1 MWKLYTDIV
10 RRVCFITLILLVC
23 PLAAA
28 QDDAQL
34 NQSNRPK
41 IGLVLSGGGA
51 RGTAHIGVLKV
62 LEENHIP
69 IDMISGT
76 SFGSIVGGLY
86 AAGYSADDLQD
97 ILENIDWKESLSGRA
112 PREERSFRRKQ
123 DDNGFLI
130 RFKLG
135 IKDGKLKLPGG
146 LITPNNLRLTL
157 QDLINER
164 TNVEDFDEL
173 PIPFR
178 AVATDLGTGNAFVL
192 EEGNLASAMIASM
205 AIPALFPP
213 IEYDGHLL
221 VDGGVTNN
229 VPVDVVRSM
238 GADIVIVVD
247 ISTPM
252 MSTDEIKSFTNVIDQ
267 LVLMMTSKNAA
278 AQLATLTD
286 QDILIRP
293 ELDDIG
299 FVDFERS
306 MEAIPRGETATQMA
320 LPKLHA
326 FSLSQPAWIAH
337 LNARNTGKKQ
347 QPVIDFIHIVNDSKI
362 SDEVIRARLS
372 LKPGQRF
379 DEVSMSDDLSEIF
392 GLELFEEVSY
402 RIIEEDD
409 QTGVE
414 VLAKRSESGHKYFR
428 FGLAIQDDF
437 NGESD
442 YRISA
447 AFTNLAVNKIG
458 GEIEARIALGDEQGV
473 FAEFYQ
479 PVDAAQRYYLFANA
493 GYGTTNTNIF
503 DDDRILAQARISET
517 RGQIGAGINFGNWG
531 TLYGALQRSTGK
543 VKDRI
548 GLPADTSIPFD
559 DTAFV
564 TEFLIDTLDNVKF
577 PHRGMLVT
585 ATYVNSTSWLGG
597 DNDIDTLQIGGYHP
611 VTWGRNTLGFIYRF
625 ATVNNELPSDRGLFQ
640 LGGFTNMTAY
650 QPGQLSGNHG
660 GTLGAMY
667 YYRLGGIRMLTQ
679 TSFYVGGVL
688 EAGNG
693 WNQRSD
699 MSFHDLHT
707 SASIFIGADTF
718 LGPIYLGYG
727 VGDDGNSAAF
737 LYIGQLF

>member
-1 MWKLYTDIV
+1 MSKLYTVIV
-10 RRVCFITLILLVC
+10 RSVCFITIILLVC
-23 PLAAA
+23 PLVAA

-86 AAGYSADDLQD
+86 AAGYSADELQN
-97 ILENIDWKESLSGRA
+97 ILENFDWMESLSGRA
-112 PREERSFRRKQ
+112 PRKERSFRRKQ
-123 DDNGFLI
+123 EDNGFLI

-135 IKDGKLKLPGG
+135 IKDGKIKLPGG

-164 TNVEDFDEL
+164 TNQDDFDKL

-178 AVATDLGTGNAFVL
+178 AVATDLGTGNAYVL
-192 EEGNLASAMIASM
+192 KKGNLASAMIASM
-205 AIPALFPP
+205 AVPALFPP

-221 VDGGVTNN
+221 VDGGVSNN

-252 MSTDEIKSFTNVIDQ
+252 LSTDEIRSFTNVIDQ
-267 LVLMMTSKNAA
+267 LVLIMTSKNAA

-320 LPKLHA
+320 LPQLRP

-337 LNARNTGKKQ
+337 LNARNTGKTQ

-442 YRISA
+442 YRISV

-458 GEIEARIALGDEQGV
+458 GEFEARIALGDEQGV

-531 TLYGALQRSTGK
+531 TLYGALQRSTGM

-577 PHRGMLVT
+577 PHRGMLIT

-597 DNDIDTLQIGGYHP
+597 DSNIDTFQIGGYHP

-625 ATVNNELPSDRGLFQ
+625 ATVNNESPNDMGLFQ

-679 TSFYVGGVL
+679 TPFYVGGVL

-699 MSFHDLHT
+699 MSFQDLHT
-707 SASIFIGADTF
+707 SASIWIGADTF

-727 VGDDGNSAAF
+727 VGDDGHSAAF

>member
-1 MWKLYTDIV
+1 MWKLYTVIV
-10 RRVCFITLILLVC
+10 RQVCFITIILLVC
-23 PLAAA
+23 PPIAA

-192 EEGNLASAMIASM
+192 EKGNLASAMIASM
-205 AIPALFPP
+205 AVPALFPP

-229 VPVDVVRSM
+229 VPIDVVRSM

-252 MSTDEIKSFTNVIDQ
+252 MSTDEIESFTKVVDQ
-267 LVLMMTSKNAA
+267 LVLIMTSKNAA

-286 QDILIRP
+286 QDILIQP

-306 MEAIPRGETATQMA
+306 MEAIPRGETATQLA
-320 LPKLHA
+320 LPRLNA
-326 FSLSQPAWIAH
+326 LSLSQSAWIAH

-347 QPVIDFIHIVNDSKI
+347 QPVVDFINIVNDSKI
-362 SDEVIRARLS
+362 SDEVIRSRLS

-379 DEVSMSDDLSEIF
+379 DEASMSDDLSEIF

-402 RIIEEDD
+402 GLIQEDD

-414 VLAKRSESGHKYFR
+414 VLAKQSESGHKYFR

-447 AFTNLAVNKIG
+447 AFTNLAVNKKG
-458 GEIEARIALGDEQGV
+458 GEFEARIALGDEQGA

-493 GYGTTNTNIF
+493 GYATTNTNIF
-503 DDDRILAQARISET
+503 DDDRILAQARISQT

-531 TLYGALQRSTGK
+531 TLYGAVQRSAGK

-564 TEFLIDTLDNVKF
+564 TEFLIDTLDNVRF
-577 PHRGMLVT
+577 PHRGGLFT

-597 DNDIDTLQIGGYHP
+597 DSTIDTFQIGGYQP
-611 VTWGRNTLGFIYRF
+611 FTWGRNTLGFMYRF
-625 ATVNNELPSDRGLFQ
+625 ATVNNESPNERGLFQ

-667 YYRLGGIRMLTQ
+667 YYRLGGMRFLTQ
-679 TSFYVGGVL
+679 TPFYVGGVL

-699 MSFHDLHT
+699 MSFDDLHT
-707 SASIFIGADTF
+707 SASIFIGADSF
-718 LGPIYLGYG
+718 LGPVYLGYG

>member
-1 MWKLYTDIV
+1 
-10 RRVCFITLILLVC
+10 
-23 PLAAA
+23 
-28 QDDAQL
+28 
-34 NQSNRPK
+34 
-41 IGLVLSGGGA
+41 
-51 RGTAHIGVLKV
+51 
-62 LEENHIP
+62 
-69 IDMISGT
+69 
-76 SFGSIVGGLY
+76 
-86 AAGYSADDLQD
+86 
-97 ILENIDWKESLSGRA
+97 
-112 PREERSFRRKQ
+112 
-123 DDNGFLI
+123 
-130 RFKLG
+130 
-135 IKDGKLKLPGG
+135 
-146 LITPNNLRLTL
+146 
-157 QDLINER
+157 
-164 TNVEDFDEL
+164 
-173 PIPFR
+173 
-178 AVATDLGTGNAFVL
+178 
-192 EEGNLASAMIASM
+192 
-205 AIPALFPP
+205 
-213 IEYDGHLL
+213 
-221 VDGGVTNN
+221 

-320 LPKLHA
+320 LPQLHA

-337 LNARNTGKKQ
+337 LNARNTGKTQ
-347 QPVIDFIHIVNDSKI
+347 QPVIDFIRIVNDSNI

-458 GEIEARIALGDEQGV
+458 GEIEAIIALGDEQGV

-564 TEFLIDTLDNVKF
+564 TELLIDTLDNVKF
-577 PHRGMLVT
+577 PHRGILMT

-597 DNDIDTLQIGGYHP
+597 DSNIDTFQIGGYHP
-611 VTWGRNTLGFIYRF
+611 FSWGRNTLGFIYRF
-625 ATVNNELPSDRGLFQ
+625 ATVNNESPNERGLFQ

-660 GTLGAMY
+660 GTLGVMY
-667 YYRLGGIRMLTQ
+667 YYRLGGLRLLTQ
-679 TSFYVGGVL
+679 TPFYLGGVL

-727 VGDDGNSAAF
+727 VGDDGHSAAF

>member
-577 PHRGMLVT
+577 PHRGVLFT
-585 ATYVNSTSWLGG
+585 TTYVNSTSWLGG

-625 ATVNNELPSDRGLFQ
+625 ATVNNESPSDRGLFQ

-667 YYRLGGIRMLTQ
+667 YYRLGGMRLLTQ
-679 TSFYVGGVL
+679 TPFYVGGVL

>member
-1 MWKLYTDIV
+1 MWKLYTVIV
-10 RRVCFITLILLVC
+10 RRVCFLTLTLIVC
-23 PLAAA
+23 PLAVA
-28 QDDAQL
+28 QHDAQL

-62 LEENHIP
+62 LEENYIP
-69 IDMISGT
+69 VDMISGT

-86 AAGYSADDLQD
+86 AAGYSADELQN
-97 ILENIDWKESLSGRA
+97 ILENVDWEESLSGQA
-112 PREERSFRRKQ
+112 PRQERSFRRKQ
-123 DDNGFLI
+123 EDDEFLI

-135 IKDGKLKLPGG
+135 LKDGKLKLPGG

-164 TNVEDFDEL
+164 TNAEDFDEL

-192 EEGNLASAMIASM
+192 EKGNLASAIIASM
-205 AIPALFPP
+205 AVPALFPP

-229 VPVDVVRSM
+229 VPVDVVRAM

-247 ISTPM
+247 ISSPM
-252 MSTDEIKSFTNVIDQ
+252 LSTDEIESFTSVIDQ

-299 FVDFERS
+299 FVDFERA
-306 MEAIPRGETATQMA
+306 MEAIPIGETATLMA
-320 LPKLHA
+320 LPQLQE
-326 FSLSQPAWIAH
+326 FSLSQPAWIAY
-337 LNARNTGKKQ
+337 LNTKDTGKKQ
-347 QPVIDFIHIVNDSKI
+347 QPVIDFMRIVNESKI

-372 LKPGQRF
+372 LKPGQIF
-379 DEVSMSDDLSEIF
+379 DESTMSSDLSELF

-414 VLAKRSESGHKYFR
+414 VLAIPSEYGHKYFR

-437 NGESD
+437 DGEND

-447 AFTNLAVNKIG
+447 AFTNLAVNDMG

-479 PVDAAQRYYLFANA
+479 PVDAAQRYYVFANA

-503 DDDRILAQARISET
+503 DDDIILAQARVSET

-531 TLYGALQRSTGK
+531 NLYGALQRSTGK
-543 VKDRI
+543 LKGRI
-548 GLPADTSIPFD
+548 GFPADTSVPFD

-564 TEFLIDTLDNVKF
+564 TEFLVDTVDNVRF
-577 PHRGMLVT
+577 PHRGMIFT
-585 ATYVNSTSWLGG
+585 ATYANSTSWLGG
-597 DNDIDTLQIGGYHP
+597 DNDFDIFQVGGYSP
-611 VTWGRNTLGFIYRF
+611 VTWGRHTLGFMYRY
-625 ATVNNELPSDRGLFQ
+625 ATVNKESPGDRGLFQ
-640 LGGFTNMTAY
+640 LGGFTILTAY

-667 YYRLGGIRMLTQ
+667 YYRLGGLRLLTQ
-679 TSFYVGGVL
+679 TPFYLGGLLEVGN
-688 EAGNG
+688 A
-693 WNQRSD
+693 WDQRSD
-699 MSFHDLHT
+699 MSFHDLHN
-707 SASIFIGADTF
+707 SASVFIGADTF

-727 VGDDGNSAAF
+727 VGDDGHSAAF

>member
-1 MWKLYTDIV
+1 
-10 RRVCFITLILLVC
+10 
-23 PLAAA
+23 
-28 QDDAQL
+28 
-34 NQSNRPK
+34 
-41 IGLVLSGGGA
+41 
-51 RGTAHIGVLKV
+51 
-62 LEENHIP
+62 
-69 IDMISGT
+69 MISGT

-86 AAGYSADDLQD
+86 AAGYSADELQD
-97 ILENIDWKESLSGRA
+97 ILENVDWEESLSGRA

-135 IKDGKLKLPGG
+135 IKDGKLKLPSG
-146 LITPNNLRLTL
+146 LILPNNLRLTL
-157 QDLINER
+157 QDLINKR

-178 AVATDLGTGNAFVL
+178 AVATDLGTGDAFVL
-192 EEGNLASAMIASM
+192 EKGNLASAIIASM
-205 AIPALFPP
+205 AVPALFPP

-252 MSTDEIKSFTNVIDQ
+252 MSTDEIESFTKVIDQ

-337 LNARNTGKKQ
+337 LNARNTVKKQ

-379 DEVSMSDDLSEIF
+379 DEISMSDDLSEIF

-414 VLAKRSESGHKYFR
+414 VLAKQSESGHKYFR

-437 NGESD
+437 DGEND

-447 AFTNLAVNKIG
+447 AFTNLAVNKMG
-458 GEIEARIALGDEQGV
+458 GEFEARIALGDEQGV

-531 TLYGALQRSTGK
+531 TLNGAVQRSTGK

-559 DTAFV
+559 DTAFILFNLWAV
-564 TEFLIDTLDNVKF
+564 I
-577 PHRGMLVT
+577 
-585 ATYVNSTSWLGG
+585 VNL
-597 DNDIDTLQIGGYHP
+597 L
-611 VTWGRNTLGFIYRF
+611 
-625 ATVNNELPSDRGLFQ
+625 
-640 LGGFTNMTAY
+640 
-650 QPGQLSGNHG
+650 
-660 GTLGAMY
+660 
-667 YYRLGGIRMLTQ
+667 
-679 TSFYVGGVL
+679 
-688 EAGNG
+688 
-693 WNQRSD
+693 
-699 MSFHDLHT
+699 
-707 SASIFIGADTF
+707 
-718 LGPIYLGYG
+718 
-727 VGDDGNSAAF
+727 
-737 LYIGQLF
+737 

>member
-1 MWKLYTDIV
+1 
-10 RRVCFITLILLVC
+10 
-23 PLAAA
+23 
-28 QDDAQL
+28 
-34 NQSNRPK
+34 
-41 IGLVLSGGGA
+41 
-51 RGTAHIGVLKV
+51 
-62 LEENHIP
+62 
-69 IDMISGT
+69 
-76 SFGSIVGGLY
+76 
-86 AAGYSADDLQD
+86 
-97 ILENIDWKESLSGRA
+97 
-112 PREERSFRRKQ
+112 
-123 DDNGFLI
+123 
-130 RFKLG
+130 
-135 IKDGKLKLPGG
+135 
-146 LITPNNLRLTL
+146 
-157 QDLINER
+157 
-164 TNVEDFDEL
+164 VEDFDEL
-173 PIPFR
+173 AIPFR

-192 EEGNLASAMIASM
+192 EKGDLASAMIASM
-205 AIPALFPP
+205 AVPALFPP

-252 MSTDEIKSFTNVIDQ
+252 MSTDDIKSFTNVVDQ
-267 LVLMMTSKNAA
+267 LVLIMTSKNAA

-286 QDILIRP
+286 QDVLIRP

-299 FVDFERS
+299 VVDFDRS

-320 LPKLHA
+320 LPQLHA

-337 LNARNTGKKQ
+337 LNARNTGKTQ
-347 QPVIDFIHIVNDSKI
+347 QPIIDFIRIVNDSNI

-392 GLELFEEVSY
+392 GLELFEEASY
-402 RIIEEDD
+402 RIIEEDG

-414 VLAKRSESGHKYFR
+414 VLAKRSESGRKYFR

-437 NGESD
+437 NGEND

-447 AFTNLAVNKIG
+447 AFTNLAANKMG

-503 DDDRILAQARISET
+503 DDDRILAQARTSDA

-548 GLPADTSIPFD
+548 GLPADTRIRSD

-564 TEFLIDTLDNVKF
+564 SEFLIDTLDNVKF
-577 PHRGMLVT
+577 PHRGILMT
-585 ATYVNSTSWLGG
+585 STYVNSTSWLGG
-597 DNDIDTLQIGGYHP
+597 DSNIDTFQIGGYLP

-625 ATVNNELPSDRGLFQ
+625 ATVNNELPNDTGLFQ

-667 YYRLGGIRMLTQ
+667 YYRLGGLQLLTQ
-679 TSFYVGGVL
+679 TPLYVGGVL

-693 WNQRSD
+693 WDQRSD
-699 MSFHDLHT
+699 MSFGDLHN
-707 SASIFIGADTF
+707 SASIFVGADTF

-727 VGDDGNSAAF
+727 VGDDDHSAAF